1 MEDFE
6 KQLQEK
12 ENIIK
17 ELKAEVG
24 KFTKLEEDYTEASKE
39 IETLKLQIKE
49 QEDREKKSTLERY
62 AKNFAKEAG
71 LNDNL
76 VNFIEINADKTE
88 EQIKTDIE
96 KFLEAQKSIENQLLE
111 SYSEV
116 KTKKSQDKQEN
127 GKSFIE
133 SIIENSTKKS
143 NFKF

>member
-17 ELKAEVG
+17 ELKTEIG
-24 KFTKLEEDYTEASKE
+24 KFSKLEEDYTEASKE

-96 KFLEAQKSIENQLLE
+96 KFVEAQKSIENQLLE

>member
-17 ELKAEVG
+17 ELKAEVE
-24 KFTKLEEDYTEASKE
+24 KFAKLEENYAGASKE
-39 IETLKLQIKE
+39 IEALKLQIKE

-71 LNDNL
+71 LNDNF
-76 VNFIEINADKTE
+76 VNFIEIKAEKTE
-88 EQIKTDIE
+88 EQVKADIE
-96 KFLEAQKSIENQLLE
+96 KFIKAQKDIENQLLE

-116 KTKKSQDKQEN
+116 KTRKSQDKQEN

-133 SIIENSTKKS
+133 NIIENSTKKI

>member
-12 ENIIK
+12 ENTIK
-17 ELKAEVG
+17 ELKTEIG
-24 KFTKLEEDYTEASKE
+24 KLAKLEEDYAGATKE
-39 IETLKLQIKE
+39 IETLKSQIKE
-49 QEDREKKSTLERY
+49 QEDREKKNTLERY

-76 VNFIEINADKTE
+76 VNFIEISAEKTE
-88 EQIKTDIE
+88 EQIKADIE
-96 KFLEAQKSIENQLLE
+96 KFVEAQRGIENQLLE
-111 SYSEV
+111 SYSKV
-116 KTKKSQDKQEN
+116 KTRKTQEKQES